1 MIEDDIFRETFLHI
15 LKELEIPN
23 FAISIQKS
31 DFEKLKKAHDSIHE
45 FIYLPTRLI
54 NSDAEFRAK
63 SAFLFYHSE
72 VFDQAHRSLLVALSG
87 YYNAAYT
94 LLRNTLEL
102 LIKGAFWEC
111 MAHKKYR
118 VKNEII
124 RKTGRKIEKSKK
136 TIVDW
141 LNDIINQKPLIENE
155 LEKISAG
162 IFDKTSPLFE
172 DKNLS
177 KIIPNVKSMVEQLA
191 EWRIFDPIEN
201 PLKYV
206 YDDIYKELSA
216 DIHVV
221 PDRTNIGRR
230 LLAEK
235 ELFETEVI
243 PDEINKY
250 TETLHK
256 VMDIGIVA
264 ELNILEDL
272 TNMNEKV
279 RKWLN
284 ERLFV
289 ITDLELNSASRKI
302 AKMVK

>member
-1 MIEDDIFRETFLHI
+1 
-15 LKELEIPN
+15 
-23 FAISIQKS
+23 
-31 DFEKLKKAHDSIHE
+31 
-45 FIYLPTRLI
+45 
-54 NSDAEFRAK
+54 
-63 SAFLFYHSE
+63 
-72 VFDQAHRSLLVALSG
+72 
-87 YYNAAYT
+87 
-94 LLRNTLEL
+94 
-102 LIKGAFWEC
+102 
-111 MAHKKYR
+111 
-118 VKNEII
+118 
-124 RKTGRKIEKSKK
+124 
-136 TIVDW
+136 
-141 LNDIINQKPLIENE
+141 
-155 LEKISAG
+155 
-162 IFDKTSPLFE
+162 
-172 DKNLS
+172 
-177 KIIPNVKSMVEQLA
+177 MVEQLA

-284 ERLFV
+284 EWLFV

>member
-1 MIEDDIFRETFLHI
+1 
-15 LKELEIPN
+15 
-23 FAISIQKS
+23 
-31 DFEKLKKAHDSIHE
+31 
-45 FIYLPTRLI
+45 
-54 NSDAEFRAK
+54 
-63 SAFLFYHSE
+63 
-72 VFDQAHRSLLVALSG
+72 
-87 YYNAAYT
+87 
-94 LLRNTLEL
+94 
-102 LIKGAFWEC
+102 
-111 MAHKKYR
+111 
-118 VKNEII
+118 
-124 RKTGRKIEKSKK
+124 
-136 TIVDW
+136 
-141 LNDIINQKPLIENE
+141 
-155 LEKISAG
+155 
-162 IFDKTSPLFE
+162 
-172 DKNLS
+172 
-177 KIIPNVKSMVEQLA
+177 MVEQLA

-289 ITDLELNSASRKI
+289 ITDLELNSACRKI